1 MDLSPA
7 RAIDEATRRQ
17 IEAADPLRSTWLA
30 ANAGSGKTRVLT
42 DRVARLLLD
51 GVPPENILCLTY
63 TKAAAGEM
71 QNRLFAQLGTWAMKP
86 DADLAAELAGKGV
99 AGPLTPDRL
108 DAARRLF
115 AQAIETPGG
124 LKIQTIHAFCAALL
138 RRFPLEAGV
147 APSFAEIDD
156 RSAAALA
163 DEVLEELCDGPL
175 APVVDEVAGYL
186 TGDDALPALVGKVL
200 EHRAAFARPLDLD
213 GALRGH
219 GLPPDYD
226 ADALLA
232 EVFDGS
238 EADLITAILPVL
250 KAKGGNDEKAA
261 EKLAPIADRIESLEG
276 LEVLEDVLLTG
287 KGAKV
292 PYASKRGAFPTKPS
306 RDRLD
311 TGFLEAL
318 DDLMDRVEAARLRRL
333 ALVSARRT
341 AALHR
346 FAAAFLP
353 AIAARKAARGWL
365 DFDDLILKTRALL
378 DNPAVG
384 DWVLWKLDGGID
396 HILVDEAQDT
406 SPVQWEVIRALAR
419 EMVAG
424 AGARSGIDRTIFVV
438 GDRKQSIYS
447 FQGADPEAFDHLRR
461 DFAQALAEGPGLAE
475 QALEHSFRS
484 APAILAAVDASFAAT
499 GGAGIGGVPRHLA
512 FRDAL
517 PGRVDL
523 WPMVPKDAKAE
534 ETDWFDPVDKIS
546 PQSAP
551 ARLADAIAGEL
562 RRLIDTG
569 ETLPDGRGGRK
580 PLTEGDVLILV
591 PRRGPL
597 FREIIRACKARRLA
611 IAGADRLKL
620 TRDLAVQD
628 LLALLA
634 FLALPEDDLSLASA
648 LRSPL
653 LGWSEDE
660 LYRLAQPRPGYLW
673 AALRERDA
681 GTPTHTLLSDLLRE
695 ADFRRP
701 YDLLERILTRHDG
714 RRRLV
719 ARLGPDCEEAVDAL
733 LAEALAYE
741 RAEVPSLTG
750 FLEWMRADEVEIKRQ
765 AERGGGRLRVM
776 TVHGAKGLEAPL
788 VILPDCGPR
797 KPSSPGTVVL
807 TGAGWPAW
815 NTAAEMTV
823 PPVAEAKAA
832 AQAAQEAERQR
843 LLYVAM
849 TRAEVWLW
857 VCGAGDE
864 GADGHWHAQV
874 EAGMRAAGAAVQDF
888 PTGSGLRLASG
899 DWTGLPLTATAAAPA
914 AAVALPDWVARP
926 ADPAPPAVTPLLPSG
941 LGGAKAIPGDGG
953 LSEAEAMDRGTRL
966 HLLLEHLPL
975 IPPAGW
981 ATAAAELL
989 GPPADLLAEAAL
1001 ADLLE
1006 EATGVLTS
1014 PALAPL
1020 FAPDTL
1026 AEVEISAPLPMG
1038 GRLRGKIDRLLVGP
1052 ERVLAVDFKSNRVIP
1067 PAPEATPEGL
1077 LRQMGAY
1084 AAALKA
1090 VYPDRRIETA
1100 LLWTRTARLVLLP
1113 DPLVMAALQRA
1124 GAA

>member
-7 RAIDEATRRQ
+7 RAPDEATRRQ
-17 IEAADPLRSTWLA
+17 IEAADPLKSTWLA

-175 APVVDEVAGYL
+175 APVVDEVASFL
-186 TGDDALPALVGKVL
+186 TGDDALPALVAKVL
-200 EHRAAFARPLDLD
+200 EHRAAFARPLDLA

-219 GLPPDYD
+219 GLPPGYGI
-226 ADALLA
+226 DALLA

-238 EADLITAILPVL
+238 ESDLIAGLLPVL
-250 KAKGGNDEKAA
+250 KAKGGKDEIAA
-261 EKLAPIADRIESLEG
+261 IRLAAVADRTESLEG
-276 LEVLEDVLLTG
+276 LLVLEEVCLNQS
-287 KGAKV
+287 GANAFRAKIG
-292 PYASKRGAFPTKPS
+292 SFPTKPT
-306 RDRLD
+306 RERLGEGV
-311 TGFLEAL
+311 TAAL
-318 DDLMDRVEAARLRRL
+318 NDLMERVEAARLRRL
-333 ALVSARRT
+333 ALLSARRT

-346 FAAAFLP
+346 FATAFLP

-378 DNPAVG
+378 DDPAVG

-424 AGARSGIDRTIFVV
+424 AGARSGTDRTIFVV

-461 DFAQALAEGPGLAE
+461 DFAQALADGPGLAE

-484 APAILAAVDASFAAT
+484 APAILQAVDATFAAS

-523 WPMVPKDAKAE
+523 WPMVPKDAKADE
-534 ETDWFDPVDKIS
+534 PDWFDPVDKIS
-546 PQSAP
+546 PHSAQ

-562 RRLIDTG
+562 RRLIDAG
-569 ETLPDGRGGRK
+569 ETIPDGRGGRK

-634 FLALPEDDLSLASA
+634 FLALPEDDLSLAA
-648 LRSPL
+648 VLRSPL
-653 LGWSEDE
+653 FGWSEDA

-681 GTPTHTLLSDLLRE
+681 GTPTHALLSDLLHE

-750 FLEWMRADEVEIKRQ
+750 FLEWMRADEVELKRQ

-776 TVHGAKGLEAPL
+776 TVHGAKGLEAPV

-797 KPSSPGTVVL
+797 KPSGPGTVVL
-807 TGAGWPAW
+807 TDPGWPAW
-815 NTAAEMTV
+815 NTPADMTV
-823 PPVAEAKAA
+823 SPVAEAKAA

-864 GADGHWHAQV
+864 GAEGHWHAQV
-874 EAGMRAAGAAVQDF
+874 ETGLRDAGAVARDF
-888 PTGSGLRLASG
+888 PTGPGLRLASG
-899 DWTGLPLTATAAAPA
+899 DWLGLPLAATAAAPA
-914 AAVALPDWVARP
+914 VAPALPDWVARP
-926 ADPAPPAVTPLLPSG
+926 ADPAPPAVAPLLPSG
-941 LGGAKAIPGDGG
+941 LGGAKAIPGEGG
-953 LSEAEAMDRGTRL
+953 LTEAEAMERGTRL

-975 IPPAGW
+975 VPPAGW
-981 ATAAAELL
+981 AAAAAELL

-1014 PALAPL
+1014 PALAAL

-1038 GRLRGKIDRLLVGP
+1038 GRLRGKIDRLLVAP
-1052 ERVLAVDFKSNRVIP
+1052 DRVLAVDFKTNRVLP
-1067 PAPEATPEGL
+1067 PTPEATPDGL

-1090 VYPDRRIETA
+1090 VYPDRRVETA
-1100 LLWTRTARLVLLP
+1100 LLWTRSARLVLLS